1 MVNGWK
7 IVRSE
12 ETWPKDIYASQTVVI
27 CSDRVADVQKR
38 SGNWLKVQN
47 QMNGTKLPVV
57 VHENLKFE
65 QVVKCWY
72 VD

>member
-1 MVNGWK
+1 MIDGMK
-7 IVRSE
+7 IVRSK
-12 ETWPKDIYASQTVVI
+12 ETWPRDVYASQTVVV

-38 SGNWLKVQN
+38 PGYWLKVYN
-47 QMNGTKLPVV
+47 QVNGTKLPVI
-57 VHENLKFE
+57 VHENLRPE